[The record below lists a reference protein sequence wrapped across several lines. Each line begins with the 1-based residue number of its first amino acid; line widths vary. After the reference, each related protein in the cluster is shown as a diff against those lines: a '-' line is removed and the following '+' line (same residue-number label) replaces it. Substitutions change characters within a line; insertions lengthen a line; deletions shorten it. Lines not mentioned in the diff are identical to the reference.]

1 VLLEECGDATDE
13 AGPLGAANAEGPGG
27 VHPDRDDGGADHL
40 RILAMKA
47 QSAFGGHTNTAIE
60 NNMMGDLNGLRVK
73 VEAH

>member
-1 VLLEECGDATDE
+1 
-13 AGPLGAANAEGPGG
+13 
-27 VHPDRDDGGADHL
+27 
-40 RILAMKA
+40 MKA